1 MNAEGVRGPGISG
14 RQSGSRLTIE
24 ATRTQLRIGH
34 DHLGVGRDRVPC
46 FRALPLVE
54 SAALAESADRPPSG
68 HSIAL
73 IPTQAMLLDGDHIEV
88 QVKLGPGARLSIVE
102 VSGMV
107 AYPGDDSGASYG
119 THIDLAEDARLIWK
133 SMPLVIADGAHL
145 ERHMSIKLA
154 ENARACLRETL
165 VLGRSG
171 ESGGWLRALT
181 QADDPEGPVLRE
193 DFLADGS
200 HRLPGLTGAAKV
212 VDQLLLLGVD
222 PPPSPTPAESTILT
236 LARPGRLARELLTS
250 AHQTHLGALA
260 ETYAALA
267 FDPWNTPRSTARF

>member
-24 ATRTQLRIGH
+24 ATRSQLRIGH
-34 DHLGVGRDRVPC
+34 DHLGVDRDRVPC
-46 FRALPLVE
+46 FRALPLAE
-54 SAALAESADRPPSG
+54 SAAPAESADRPPPG

-88 QVKLGPGARLSIVE
+88 RVKLGPGARLSIVE

-107 AYPGDDSGASYG
+107 AYPGDGSGASYG
-119 THIDLAEDARLIWK
+119 THLDLAEDARLVWK

-145 ERHMSIKLA
+145 ERRTSVNLA
-154 ENARACLRETL
+154 EGSRACLRETL

-171 ESGGWLRALT
+171 ETGGRLSATT
-181 QADDPEGPVLRE
+181 QADDSQGPVLRE
-193 DFLADGS
+193 HFLADGS
-200 HRLPGLTGAAKV
+200 HRLPGLTGSAKV

-222 PPPSPTPAESTILT
+222 PPSSPTPPESTILT
-236 LARPGRLARELLTS
+236 LARPGRLARELLAN
-250 AHQTHLGALA
+250 AHQTHLEALA
-260 ETYAALA
+260 ETYAALTMA
-267 FDPWNTPRSTARF
+267 ENPT